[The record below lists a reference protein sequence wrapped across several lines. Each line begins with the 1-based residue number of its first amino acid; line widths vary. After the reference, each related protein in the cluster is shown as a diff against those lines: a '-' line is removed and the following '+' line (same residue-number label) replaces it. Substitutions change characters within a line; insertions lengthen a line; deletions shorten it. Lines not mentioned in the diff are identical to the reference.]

1 MNRLRKESSMRVANI
16 VVASVLALSLSACGS
31 NPPGNEAT
39 TSQAKPAESTQE
51 KGDVTSKEGS
61 TSNALLAD
69 STWPENEATSLIPEP
84 KFSVPLKSVNVS
96 ESETSLSVSGNW
108 SGVTQ
113 EEFAAYVQSLKDAGF
128 TVNAMENKSDDTYFY
143 SARNAELSVKPN
155 ADVIVNYFA
164 MSSTSD
170 GANGSRASVGVSL
183 RR

>member
-1 MNRLRKESSMRVANI
+1 MNRLRKDSSMRMENI

-39 TSQAKPAESTQE
+39 TSQAKPTESTQE
-51 KGDVTSKEGS
+51 KGDATDKESS
-61 TSNALLAD
+61 TSNALLSD

-128 TVNAMENKSDDTYFY
+128 TVSATENKSDDMYFY
-143 SARNAELSVKPN
+143 SARNAEVSAKPY
-155 ADVIVNYFA
+155 ADVSVHYSA
-164 MSSTSD
+164 MRSASDGTSD
-170 GANGSRASVGVSL
+170 SRASVGVSL